1 MNLPEW
7 ANWLARDEN
16 GKLFAYEK
24 PPYKEDVAW
33 EIKDDYNDYRL
44 IMETDDAFSHVKW
57 TDEEPTSV
65 KSLIKE
71 FLDKSESLRE
81 LGEALTRSWEAE
93 HGKPSVAEYNQWQ
106 ITQAKAHGYDEVPIV
121 ADKTEHVHVDKDG
134 AEITVGETTNISF
147 EEAMALVENRMANEA
162 DDIADKRYETPD
174 IINEPNHYKGK
185 HGIETIDVIR
195 NFGNDDMV
203 AGFYWGNA
211 IKYMTRYR
219 NKNGLEDLKKARRN
233 LDWLIEH
240 TEKVEQQ

>member
-1 MNLPEW
+1 MDKQIRTDMGGNEMKLPEW
-7 ANWLARDEN
+7 ANWLARDED
-16 GKLFAYEK
+16 GELWAYSERPFK
-24 PPYKEDVAW
+24 RIDMW
-33 EIKDDYNDYRL
+33 DGDDYLDVNRE
-44 IMETDDAFSHVKW
+44 IEETDDTFKHIKF

-71 FLDKSESLRE
+71 FSDKAESLRE
-81 LGEALTRSWEAE
+81 LGEALTRNWEAE

-106 ITQAKAHGYDEVPIV
+106 ITQAKAHGYDELP
-121 ADKTEHVHVDKDG
+121 ELS
-134 AEITVGETTNISF
+134 N
-147 EEAMALVENRMANEA
+147 
-162 DDIADKRYETPD
+162 PD

-240 TEKVEQQ
+240 TEEEK